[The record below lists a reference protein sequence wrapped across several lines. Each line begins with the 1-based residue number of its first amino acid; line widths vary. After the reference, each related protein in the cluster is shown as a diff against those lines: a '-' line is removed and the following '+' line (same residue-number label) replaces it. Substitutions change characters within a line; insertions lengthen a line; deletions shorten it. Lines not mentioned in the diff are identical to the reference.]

1 MPMTNAVQA
10 TLYDWDAVRLDRV
23 RGQITRRFISSEQL
37 TVGQIVLE
45 KGDDVPRH
53 SHDNEQI
60 TYVITG
66 SLQFWFGN
74 DDEQELVVNGG
85 SLVVIPAGLPH
96 RALALESTFEL
107 DIFNPPR
114 ADWQDGSD
122 NYFRR

>member
-1 MPMTNAVQA
+1 MTNAVKA
-10 TLYDWDAVRLDRV
+10 VLYDWDQVRLDQV

-37 TVGQIVLE
+37 TIGQIHLA

-53 SHDNEQI
+53 SHANEQI

-66 SLQFWFGN
+66 SLQFWFGDN
-74 DDEQELVVNGG
+74 DEQELVVNGG
-85 SLVVIPAGLPH
+85 SLVVIPANLPH

>member
-1 MPMTNAVQA
+1 MTNAAKAV
-10 TLYDWDAVRLDRV
+10 LYDWEKVPLERV
-23 RGQITRRFISSEQL
+23 RGSITRRFISSERM
-37 TVGQIVLE
+37 TVGQVTLE

-53 SHDNEQI
+53 AHDNEQL

-66 SLQFWFGN
+66 SLKFWFGAS
-74 DDEQELVVNGG
+74 DEQEMVVNAG
-85 SLVVIPAGLPH
+85 SMVVIPAGLPH

-122 NYFRR
+122 TYFRR

>member
-1 MPMTNAVQA
+1 MTNAVKA
-10 TLYDWDAVRLDRV
+10 VLYDWDKVRLDRV
-23 RGQITRRFISSEQL
+23 RGSITRRFISTDRM

-66 SLQFWFGN
+66 VLKFWLGES
-74 DDEQELVVNGG
+74 DEQEVVVNAG
-85 SLVVIPAGLPH
+85 SVLVIPAGLPH
-96 RALALESTFEL
+96 RALALEDTFEI

-114 ADWQDGSD
+114 SDWQDGSD

>member
-1 MPMTNAVQA
+1 MTNAVNA
-10 TLYDWDAVRLDRV
+10 VLYNWDEVRLDNV
-23 RGQITRRFISSEQL
+23 RGSITRRFISTERM

-53 SHDNEQI
+53 SHENEQL

-66 SLQFWFGN
+66 SLKFWFGAA
-74 DDEQELVVNGG
+74 DEQELVVNAG

-107 DIFNPPR
+107 DLFNPPR
-114 ADWQDGSD
+114 ADWQDGTD
-122 NYFRR
+122 AYFRR